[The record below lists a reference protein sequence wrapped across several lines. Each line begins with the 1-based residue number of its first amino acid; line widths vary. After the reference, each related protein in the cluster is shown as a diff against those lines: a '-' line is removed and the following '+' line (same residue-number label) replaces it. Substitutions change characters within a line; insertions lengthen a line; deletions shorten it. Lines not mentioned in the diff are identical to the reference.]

1 MIFPER
7 PDEWPDLDQYY
18 FRHKRPV
25 LAGVLF
31 CKLGIAYLLK
41 LVEAGGEVHGS
52 VAQWVGGTLG
62 ISIAS
67 ALMLFAV
74 LAKGKSLNIA
84 LLVLLMVPIIGLSG

>member
-1 MIFPER
+1 M
-7 PDEWPDLDQYY
+7 
-18 FRHKRPV
+18 
-25 LAGVLF
+25 
-31 CKLGIAYLLK
+31 
-41 LVEAGGEVHGS
+41 HGS

-84 LLVLLMVPIIGLSG
+84 LLVLLMVPIMGLSE